1 MTKQRFLD
9 QRRKVWK
16 RFERLL
22 ERQRGAKGIRLTPAE
37 IAEFSRLL
45 RELSNDLATIR
56 SRDWGSGLVEYL
68 NHLVVRGHN
77 AFYRASP
84 AGWDRFIEFI
94 AIGFPRLFR
103 RNFGYF
109 AVAAGLFF
117 IPFTVAWIAVQ
128 NDPTIALRMVD
139 AAQLDMVDQMYSG
152 EESES
157 EEATTDDESMTDDM
171 PAGDSTAD
179 QPIAENNA
187 ENDDTTS
194 DVEDSE
200 ADEEE
205 LEASFAESR
214 TAMAGF
220 YVQHN
225 VGIALQCFARGLLLG
240 LGTMYTLL
248 SNGLGIGCIAGY
260 VLSRGHSERFL
271 SFVVSHGSF
280 ELTAIAISGG
290 AGLMLGDALLHPGQR
305 TRLDALRYRG
315 LEAVQIAAGA
325 AVMLMVAALIEA
337 FWSPSP
343 IPAIIKY
350 CVGGCLWLLV
360 AMYLGLSGVR
370 RS

>member
-1 MTKQRFLD
+1 MTKQRYLE

-22 ERQRGAKGIRLTPAE
+22 EKQRGTKGIRLTPAE
-37 IAEFSRLL
+37 IAEFSRLM

-56 SRDWGSGLVEYL
+56 SRDWGQGLVEYL

-84 AGWDRFIEFI
+84 AGWDRFLEFI
-94 AIGFPRLFR
+94 MIGFPRLFR
-103 RNFGYF
+103 QNFGYF
-109 AVAAGLFF
+109 SVAAALFF
-117 IPFTVAWIAVQ
+117 VPFAVTWIAVQ
-128 NDPTIALRMVD
+128 NDPTIALRIVD
-139 AAQLDMVDQMYSG
+139 AAQLDMVDQMYAG
-152 EESES
+152 EETEEDSTDVEEMTDETPAGEDIAES
-157 EEATTDDESMTDDM
+157 AAAEGDSTDDE
-171 PAGDSTAD
+171 AA
-179 QPIAENNA
+179 
-187 ENDDTTS
+187 
-194 DVEDSE
+194 
-200 ADEEE
+200 E

-214 TAMAGF
+214 TVMAGF

-260 VLSRGHSERFL
+260 VLSRGHTERFL

-305 TRLDALRYRG
+305 TRLDALRHRG

-325 AVMLMVAALIEA
+325 AVMLVVAALIEA
-337 FWSPSP
+337 FWSPSA
-343 IPAIIKY
+343 IPAIVKY
-350 CVGGCLWLLV
+350 SVGGCLWLLV

>member
-9 QRRKVWK
+9 LRGKVWK

-22 ERQRGAKGIRLTPAE
+22 EKQRGAKSTRLTPRE
-37 IAEFSRLL
+37 ISEFSRLM
-45 RELSNDLATIR
+45 RELSNDLATIQ
-56 SRDWGSGLVEYL
+56 SRDWGQGLVEYL
-68 NHLVVRGHN
+68 NDLVVRGHN
-77 AFYRASP
+77 AFYRSSP
-84 AGWDRFIEFI
+84 AGWDRFLHFVM
-94 AIGFPRLFR
+94 IGFPRLFR
-103 RNFGYF
+103 QNFGYF
-109 AVAAGLFF
+109 AVSAGLFF
-117 IPFTVAWIAVQ
+117 IPFAAAWIAVQ
-128 NDPTIALRMVD
+128 NDPTVALRMVD
-139 AAQLDMVDQMYSG
+139 AAQLDMVEQMYSDG
-152 EESES
+152 EADDEERDENSDETSPSES
-157 EEATTDDESMTDDM
+157 MPTDEAASDTVAEADAAASDATESTDESDDDELSV
-171 PAGDSTAD
+171 SYAD
-179 QPIAENNA
+179 Q
-187 ENDDTTS
+187 
-194 DVEDSE
+194 
-200 ADEEE
+200 
-205 LEASFAESR
+205 R

-240 LGTMYTLL
+240 LGTMFTLL

-260 VLSRGHSERFL
+260 VLSQGHGERFL

-280 ELTAIAISGG
+280 ELTAIAVSGG

-305 TRLDALRYRG
+305 TLLDALRHRG

-343 IPAIIKY
+343 IPASVKY
-350 CVGGCLWLLV
+350 CVGGCLWVLV